1 MSADEGQQWG
11 FFNRIVAPE
20 RLLAET
26 QALASQLASGPTLAH
41 AMTKQMLHREWDMG
55 VDAAIEAEARAQ
67 ARCMRTKD
75 FRRAYE
81 AFAAK
86 QSPKFEGN

>member
-1 MSADEGQQWG
+1 M
-11 FFNRIVAPE
+11 
-20 RLLAET
+20 LLAEA
-26 QALASQLASGPTLAH
+26 QALAAQLAGGPTLAH
-41 AMTKQMLHREWDMG
+41 AMTKRMLHREWDMG

-67 ARCMRTKD
+67 ALLMRTKD

-86 QSPKFEGN
+86 QAPKFEGN